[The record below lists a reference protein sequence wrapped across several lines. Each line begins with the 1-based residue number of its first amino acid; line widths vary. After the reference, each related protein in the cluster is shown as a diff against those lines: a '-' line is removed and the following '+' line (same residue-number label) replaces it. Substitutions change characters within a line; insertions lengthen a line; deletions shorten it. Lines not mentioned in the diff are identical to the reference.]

1 MLTKNINFK
10 NFYSKKSNFKN
21 KKLLNKIK
29 KKNYFDQFKILNT
42 LKPNYTYS
50 FNKKKI
56 KKFKSFNS
64 FRVIGMG
71 GSILGIEAIHQFLK
85 PKIKK
90 NFSFINNFQSSIPSE
105 NKKSKTLSL
114 VAFETNSPLNSVFII
129 LHLLF

>member
-71 GSILGIEAIHQFLK
+71 GSTLGTQAIYDFLEN
-85 PKIKK
+85 KIKK
-90 NFSFINNFQSSIPSE
+90 KFSFLDNLQA
-105 NKKSKTLSL
+105 NKERNEKKKL
-114 VAFETNSPLNSVFII
+114 PI
-129 LHLLF
+129 